1 MDSATLDYLKGLS
14 NRLNTAPHGQKST
27 IVKSS
32 AKFLNCSVKQ
42 VYTMLKQA
50 GLAPQTKKGDRKVRT
65 DKGKTIITENQAKL
79 IGGMILVATRANGK
93 RILSVKDA
101 TEILKAQGKLPDVDV
116 STILRALKMYHC
128 HPDQL
133 ATPTAHT
140 TQRSLHPNYLWQI
153 DASVCV
159 LFYLPKG
166 GMQVMDEKEF
176 YKNKP
181 KNLEKIAKE
190 RVIRYVITDHYSGA
204 IYLEYVLGAETSEN
218 LTQVFMNAILK
229 RQAED
234 PMHGVPFHLGMD
246 KGSANMGGLFM
257 NMLDRLSVVPIVH
270 AKGNSR
276 AKGQVEQAQNLVET
290 KFESRLPF
298 LKVGS
303 LDELN
308 ALATKW
314 RLDFNGNPKHIHT
327 RHRKTRNQVW
337 LTITNDQLRV
347 APSRELCQELITTHP
362 KTIKVR
368 GDLTVTHTIKGFG
381 NQAYDL
387 THIDGIYPKAIVDIV
402 VNPYRVPNIDV
413 MWQGQIY
420 TIAPIVKDN
429 AGFGINAP
437 VVGQSIVAKPQAT
450 PEQNRRAML
459 KQAYNADTE
468 ADVDKARKARMVAYD
483 GQVDMMADIGESVL
497 YLTKKGVGLDIS
509 QSSHL
514 TAKKVLKPLTPVEV
528 AKTLKAQLGDDWQPK
543 FYGQIVDTF
552 PNGVAPDEL
561 DGVVA
566 YLLQKE
572 PLQDEVNDLLLRAV
586 G

>member
-1 MDSATLDYLKGLS
+1 MDTATLDYLKNLS
-14 NRLNTAPHGQKST
+14 NRLKTAPHGQKST
-27 IVKSS
+27 IVESS

-42 VYTMLKQA
+42 VYAMLKQA

-65 DKGKTIITENQAKL
+65 DKGKTVITEEQAKL
-79 IGGMILVATRANGK
+79 IGGMILVATRNNGK

-133 ATPTAHT
+133 VVPTAHT

-166 GMQVMDEKEF
+166 GAKMMDEKEF

-181 KNLEKIAKE
+181 KNLEKVAKE

-204 IYLEYVLGAETSEN
+204 MYVEYVQGAESSEN
-218 LTQVFMNAILK
+218 LTKVFTNAIIK
-229 RQAED
+229 CSSAD
-234 PMHGVPFHLGMD
+234 PLHGVPFHLGMD
-246 KGSANMGGLFM
+246 KGSANMSGLFL
-257 NMLDRLSVVPIVH
+257 NFLDRLSVKHIAH
-270 AKGNSR
+270 ATGNSR

-298 LKVGS
+298 LKVSS

-314 RLDFNGNPKHIHT
+314 RIDFNANHIHT

-337 LTITNDQLRV
+337 LSITSDQLRV
-347 APSRELCQELITTHP
+347 APSRELCQELITTRP
-362 KTIKVR
+362 KTVQVR
-368 GDLTVTHTIKGFG
+368 GDLTVTHTVKGFA
-381 NQAYDL
+381 NQSYDL
-387 THIDGIYPKAIVDIV
+387 THLDGIYPKAEVEIV

-413 MWQGQIY
+413 AWQGQFY
-420 TIAPIVKDN
+420 TVAPIVKDN
-429 AGFGINAP
+429 AGFDINAP
-437 VVGQSIVAKPQAT
+437 VVGQSIVAKPQAV
-450 PEQNRRAML
+450 PEQNRKAML
-459 KQAYNADTE
+459 KQAYNADTNAE
-468 ADVDKARKARMVAYD
+468 VDKARKARAVAYD
-483 GQVDMMADIGESVL
+483 GQVDIMADIDDKAQL

-514 TAKKVLKPLTPVEV
+514 TAKKVLKPLTPVEI
-528 AKTLKAQLGDDWQPK
+528 AKTLKAQLGDAWQLQ
-543 FYGQIVDTF
+543 FYQMIVDTF
-552 PNGVAPDEL
+552 PDGISPDEL
-561 DGVVA
+561 SGVVEM
-566 YLLQKE
+566 LL
-572 PLQDEVNDLLLRAV
+572 PQDEPNDLLLRAV

>member
-1 MDSATLDYLKGLS
+1 MDTATLDYLKNLS
-14 NRLNTAPHGQKST
+14 NRLKTAPHGQKST
-27 IVKSS
+27 IVESS

-42 VYTMLKQA
+42 VYAMLKQA

-65 DKGKTIITENQAKL
+65 DKGKTVITEEQAKL
-79 IGGMILVATRANGK
+79 IGGMILVATRNNGK

-133 ATPTAHT
+133 VVPTAHT
-140 TQRSLHPNYLWQI
+140 SQRSLHPNYLWQI

-166 GMQVMDEKEF
+166 GAKMMDEKEF

-181 KNLEKIAKE
+181 KNLEKVAKE

-204 IYLEYVLGAETSEN
+204 MYVEYVQGAESSEN
-218 LTQVFMNAILK
+218 LTKVFTNAIIK
-229 RQAED
+229 RSSAD
-234 PMHGVPFHLGMD
+234 PLHGVPFHLGMD
-246 KGSANMGGLFM
+246 KGSANMSGLFL
-257 NMLDRLSVVPIVH
+257 NFLDRLSVKHIAH
-270 AKGNSR
+270 ATGNSR

-298 LKVGS
+298 LKVSS

-314 RLDFNGNPKHIHT
+314 RIDFNANHIHT

-347 APSRELCQELITTHP
+347 APSRELCQELITTRP
-362 KTIKVR
+362 KTVQVR
-368 GDLTVTHTIKGFG
+368 GDLTVTHTVKGFA
-381 NQAYDL
+381 NQSYDL
-387 THIDGIYPKAIVDIV
+387 THLDGIYPKTEVEIV

-413 MWQGQIY
+413 AWQGQIY
-420 TIAPIVKDN
+420 TVAPIVKDN
-429 AGFGINAP
+429 AGFDINAP
-437 VVGQSIVAKPQAT
+437 VVGQSIVAKPQAV
-450 PEQNRRAML
+450 PEQNRKAML
-459 KQAYNADTE
+459 KQAYNADTNAE
-468 ADVDKARKARMVAYD
+468 VDKARKARAVAYD
-483 GQVDMMADIGESVL
+483 GQVDIMADIDDKAQL

-514 TAKKVLKPLTPVEV
+514 TAKKVLKPLTPVEI
-528 AKTLKAQLGDDWQPK
+528 AKTLKAQLGDAWQLQ
-543 FYGQIVDTF
+543 FYQMIVDTF
-552 PNGVAPDEL
+552 PDGISPDEL
-561 DGVVA
+561 SGVVEM
-566 YLLQKE
+566 LL
-572 PLQDEVNDLLLRAV
+572 PQDEPNDLLLRAV

>member
-1 MDSATLDYLKGLS
+1 MDTATLDYLKNLS
-14 NRLNTAPHGQKST
+14 NRLKTAPHGQKST
-27 IVKSS
+27 IVESS

-42 VYTMLKQA
+42 VYAMLKQA

-65 DKGKTIITENQAKL
+65 DKGKTVITEEQAKL
-79 IGGMILVATRANGK
+79 IGGMILVATRNNGK

-133 ATPTAHT
+133 VVPTAHT

-166 GMQVMDEKEF
+166 GAKMMDEKEF

-181 KNLEKIAKE
+181 KNLEKVAKE

-204 IYLEYVLGAETSEN
+204 IYLEYVLGAETAEN
-218 LTQVFMNAILK
+218 LTQVFINAILK
-229 RQAED
+229 KDPSD

-246 KGSANMGGLFM
+246 KGSSLTSGLFMGGLERFG
-257 NMLDRLSVVPIVH
+257 VTPIVH
-270 AKGNSR
+270 ATGNSR

-298 LKVGS
+298 LKVSS

-314 RLDFNGNPKHIHT
+314 RIDFNANHIHT

-337 LTITNDQLRV
+337 LSITSDQLRV
-347 APSRELCQELITTHP
+347 APSRELCQELITTRP

-368 GDLTVTHTIKGFG
+368 GDLTVTHTVKGFA

-387 THIDGIYPKAIVDIV
+387 THLDGIYPKAEVDIV

-413 MWQGQIY
+413 AWQGQFY
-420 TIAPIVKDN
+420 TVAPIVKDN
-429 AGFGINAP
+429 AGFDINAP
-437 VVGQSIVAKPQAT
+437 VVGQSIVAKPQAV
-450 PEQNRRAML
+450 PEQNRKAML
-459 KQAYNADTE
+459 KQAYNADTNAE
-468 ADVDKARKARMVAYD
+468 VDKARKARAVAYD
-483 GQVDMMADIGESVL
+483 GQVDIMADIDDKAQL

-514 TAKKVLKPLTPVEV
+514 TAKKVLKPLTPVEI
-528 AKTLKAQLGDDWQPK
+528 AKTLKAQLGDAWQLQ
-543 FYGQIVDTF
+543 FYQMIVDTF
-552 PNGVAPDEL
+552 PDGISPDEL
-561 DGVVA
+561 SGVVEM
-566 YLLQKE
+566 LL
-572 PLQDEVNDLLLRAV
+572 PQDEPNDLLLRAV